1 MPRTHFVSM
10 KIHNSNNIIVLKII
24 AEVTDKEYKKI
35 THVIDDQI
43 SKFGIIRFF
52 IIVDHY
58 PSLNRAESLYYDLR
72 FIRIYADKIKKIAVV
87 CDKTWEETWIAI
99 FGLFADPEFK
109 NAWKWIN
116 ENS

>member
-1 MPRTHFVSM
+1 M
-10 KIHNSNNIIVLKII
+10 
-24 AEVTDKEYKKI
+24 TDKEYKKI

-99 FGLFADPEFK
+99 FGLFAGVKIEYFDDPEFK